1 MAGLTQSQQL
11 LKAADVGPSTTPSRL
26 VDTVTAALAQRA
38 GTPGLFDILLLA
50 TPPKRGDAPER
61 GTYLASRVQRPRRA
75 AHRGAVRAETSPGPT
90 TRSTTWTG
98 VSCPGSWWA
107 SRLSVPGV
115 GQYELYYL
123 FPLTGEQE
131 TLDLV
136 RRTVLGVGALLVLLV
151 GLIAWRRHASG
162 RDARPAGG
170 AHRRAAV
177 GRAPDRAHAGQGRG
191 RPGPAG
197 RLLQRDGG
205 QPAGADP
212 PAGGPVAGAAAV
224 RLRRL
229 ATSCAPR

>member
-1 MAGLTQSQQL
+1 MSTVTAGLRSGLALATRGAAGALSLWRSSLSLRVVTTTLLLSLVVVGLVGALLLGRITSGLLDAKERSSLGEAMAGLTAVPAA

-61 GTYLASRVQRPRRA
+61 GTYLASESSVPAALRTAVQSEPNQSWTYHEIDYLDGRV
-75 AHRGAVRAETSPGPT
+75 VPGLVV
-90 TRSTTWTG
+90 G
-98 VSCPGSWWA
+98 

-136 RRTVLGVGALLVLLV
+136 RRTVLGVGTLLVLLV
-151 GLIAWRRHASG
+151 GPSRAS
-162 RDARPAGG
+162 
-170 AHRRAAV
+170 
-177 GRAPDRAHAGQGRG
+177 
-191 RPGPAG
+191 
-197 RLLQRDGG
+197 
-205 QPAGADP
+205 
-212 PAGGPVAGAAAV
+212 
-224 RLRRL
+224 
-229 ATSCAPR
+229 